1 MILVQDSVL
10 GPKEI
15 HDTRESAL
23 QSGFGNWT
31 PKSSEFGG
39 GTYSGMNW
47 KGYHG
52 ACNVALT
59 RAVRRQVFPN
69 SMFFRVLLEDA
80 EPRLI
85 HSDQLDGNY
94 TAILYL
100 SEHEEESGTAFYR
113 HKETDLLVMP
123 TMEEM
128 KRLKT
133 VGYWRKEMANED
145 AWEQT
150 DYIRGQRGR
159 MLVFSAGLFH
169 GRVPANGIGKTPEEG
184 RMIWVCH
191 FYTPEDLL
199 NP

>member
-1 MILVQDSVL
+1 MILIQDGVMAGKDL
-10 GPKEI
+10 ADCRK
-15 HDTRESAL
+15 SAL
-23 QSGFGNWT
+23 DAGFGAWT
-31 PKSSEFGG
+31 PKTSALTPGN
-39 GTYSGMNW
+39 YSGMCW

-52 ACNVALT
+52 ALLVALT
-59 RAVRRQVFPN
+59 RCVKRQVFPN

-80 EPRLI
+80 EPRVV

-94 TAILYL
+94 TAICYL

-113 HKETDLLVMP
+113 HRHKDLLVMP

-128 KRLKT
+128 QRTKT
-133 VGYWRKEMANED
+133 VGYWKKEMADES

-150 DYIRGQRGR
+150 DYVKGQLGR

-169 GRVPANGIGKTPEEG
+169 GRVPNTGIGNTPEEG
-184 RMIWVCH
+184 RLIWCCH
-191 FYTPEDLL
+191 FFTADDLV